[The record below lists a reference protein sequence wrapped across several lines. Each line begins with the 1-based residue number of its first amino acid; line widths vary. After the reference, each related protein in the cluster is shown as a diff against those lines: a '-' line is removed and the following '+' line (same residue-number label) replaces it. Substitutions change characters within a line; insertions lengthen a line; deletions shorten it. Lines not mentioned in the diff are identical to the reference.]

1 MYQGNLFT
9 PPARIPNYH
18 RSFNHS
24 VMCILNA
31 SASISFGVALV
42 TVLNNNLPSHAVL
55 DLSFLASIRIF
66 TVRQLCH

>member
-18 RSFNHS
+18 RSFSLS

-31 SASISFGVALV
+31 SASICLDVALV
-42 TVLNNNLPSHAVL
+42 TFLNNNLPSRAVL
-55 DLSFLASIRIF
+55 GFSFLASIGIF
-66 TVRQLCH
+66 AVRQLCH